1 MKAFLILL
9 WLCSICILSTPMA
22 MAGECK
28 AVSVNVGLTTWIWVP
43 APGECSFQGVDYV
56 FCGYAP
62 VKGTFNGTWW
72 LYSSVEDNFVEV
84 LDPMPGHMGFWA
96 GWLVGSMH
104 TQKGELWTYDTF
116 IFDPVNYYLV
126 AQNSTA
132 VGGTGVF
139 EGATGGFVFLGTD
152 DSGIIRGEICTQ

>member
-28 AVSVNVGLTTWIWVP
+28 AVSVNVGLTTWNWEP
-43 APGECSFQGVDYV
+43 TPGECSFQGVDYV

-62 VKGTFNGTWW
+62 VNGTLNGTWW
-72 LYSSVEDNFVEV
+72 LYSPDWDNFIEV
-84 LDPMPGHMGFWA
+84 PHTGFWA
-96 GWLVGSMH
+96 GWLIGSVH
-104 TQKGELWTYDTF
+104 TQKGELWTRDSF
-116 IFDPVNYYLV
+116 IFDPVDFYLS
-126 AQNSTA
+126 AENATA
-132 VGGTGVF
+132 VGGTGKY